1 LAGLADCDV
10 LAVHL
15 DVDLVDFLELPLSEN
30 VERDGGV
37 ALEVALSVLG
47 AVAAH
52 PRCAAITVTE
62 VNPDHGAADGSTL
75 AAFVDALA
83 QALAR

>member
-1 LAGLADCDV
+1 V

-15 DVDLVDFLELPLSEN
+15 DVDLVDFLTLPLSEN

-37 ALEVALSVLG
+37 TLDVALAVL
-47 AVAAH
+47 ALVAAH

-62 VNPDHGAADGSTL
+62 VNPDHGAEDGSTL
-75 AAFVDALA
+75 STFVDALA
-83 QALAR
+83 GALAA